1 VIREELQAS
10 ARPIDSIKPHP
21 KNVRQGDIGAI
32 AQSLEAHGQYVPVVV
47 QKKTKHIVKGN
58 HTWRAAKQLGWET
71 VAVLELDLTDRQALD
86 LLLTDNKTSDQALYD
101 DSALADL
108 LQDLAKSKQGLENTG
123 YTGDD
128 LDDLLASFQERFQP
142 SKTPVTMPNPETG
155 LTTASAGLEKQSSR
169 YFDQDLTPT
178 TIRGIVLDYPLRDF
192 TWAVAAF
199 AKLRDEYNV
208 TSNAEVVIKLLSEAT
223 GEPRP

>member
-1 VIREELQAS
+1 VIREELKGQKK
-10 ARPIDSIKPHP
+10 PINSIKPHP
-21 KNVRQGDIGAI
+21 KNVRQGDVGAI
-32 AQSLEAHGQYVPVVV
+32 AQSLEAHGQYTPILV
-47 QKKTKHIVKGN
+47 QKKTGHIVKGN
-58 HTWRAAKQLGWET
+58 HTWAAAKVLGWTE
-71 VAVLELDLTDRQALD
+71 VAVLELDISDRNALE
-86 LLLTDNKTSDQALYD
+86 LLLTDNKTSDQAMYD
-101 DSALADL
+101 ENALAEL
-108 LQDLAKSKQGLENTG
+108 LESLSKDKQSLAGTG

-128 LDDLLASFQERFQP
+128 LDDLLASLQERFQP
-142 SKTPVTMPNPETG
+142 SKTPVIMLDPVTG

-199 AKLRDEYNV
+199 SKLRDEYNAM
-208 TSNAEVVIKLLSEAT
+208 SNAEVVLKLLSEAT